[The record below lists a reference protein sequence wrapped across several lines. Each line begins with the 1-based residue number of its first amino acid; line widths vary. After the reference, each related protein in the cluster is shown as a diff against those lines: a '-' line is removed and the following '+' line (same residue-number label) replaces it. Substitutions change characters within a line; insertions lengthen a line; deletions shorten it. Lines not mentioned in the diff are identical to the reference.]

1 MVEKH
6 MERNIAKKE
15 IHIVYCGNVTEGLT
29 MAGGLK
35 EDFTEEVAFEPGF
48 WRVKR
53 ILLGKIWEVVL
64 WIKMLGVQSHV
75 VGDKANKADMR
86 TYYGGVGGKGEWYSW
101 HFFLYYVVPS

>member
-1 MVEKH
+1 

-48 WRVKR
+48 
-53 ILLGKIWEVVL
+53 
-64 WIKMLGVQSHV
+64 
-75 VGDKANKADMR
+75 
-86 TYYGGVGGKGEWYSW
+86 
-101 HFFLYYVVPS
+101 